1 MSNVDRTS
9 RKSTSSSDRAYTA
22 VREALIAWRLM
33 PGSRINEVALAREL
47 GASRTPLR
55 EALNRLVA
63 EGFLT
68 FERDRGFFCRT
79 LDPRNIF
86 ELYQLRALLEVA
98 ATRLACEHA
107 TATELQELT
116 DFLAATG
123 PDADGRDNEELV
135 ELDEHFHSQIMSLAR
150 NEEMGKVLAN
160 VNAKIRFFRWIDMAA
175 RRARTQGEH
184 RAIVAAMLE
193 RDTAHATQLMQAHI
207 ERRMDEISEAV
218 KIGKSKLHTARH
230 SS

>member
-1 MSNVDRTS
+1 MSIPDS
-9 RKSTSSSDRAYTA
+9 SSGKPSSSSDRAYAA
-22 VREALIAWRLM
+22 VREAVIAWHLP

-68 FERDRGFFCRT
+68 FEQDRGFFCRT
-79 LDPRNIF
+79 LDPRNIY

-98 ATRLACEHA
+98 AARLACEQA
-107 TATELQELT
+107 TATELQALSE
-116 DFLAATG
+116 FLAVTG
-123 PDADGRDNEELV
+123 PDPGGRADEELV
-135 ELDEHFHSQIMSLAR
+135 ELDEHFHTQMMALAR

-160 VNAKIRFFRWIDMAA
+160 VNAKIRFFRWIDMAS
-175 RRARTQGEH
+175 RRSRTQGEH
-184 RAIVAAMLE
+184 RAIVTAMME
-193 RDTAHATQLMQAHI
+193 RDAAQAADLMQKHI

-218 KIGKSKLHTARH
+218 KIGRSRLDSAHQE
-230 SS
+230 S

>member
-1 MSNVDRTS
+1 MSKPETSS
-9 RKSTSSSDRAYTA
+9 RKSSSSSDRAYTA
-22 VREALIAWRLM
+22 VREALIAWRLA
-33 PGSRINEVALAREL
+33 PGSRINEVALARDL

-63 EGFLT
+63 EGFLR
-68 FERDRGFFCRT
+68 FERDRGFFCRE

-98 ATRLACEHA
+98 ATRLACEQA
-107 TATELQELT
+107 TATELHALA

-123 PDADGRDNEELV
+123 PDPNGRDDEELV
-135 ELDEHFHSQIMSLAR
+135 EFDEHFHTRIMFLAR
-150 NEEMGKVLAN
+150 NEEMGKVLDN
-160 VNAKIRFFRWIDMAA
+160 VNAKIRFFRWIDMQS
-175 RRARTQGEH
+175 RRTRTQGEH

-193 RDTAHATQLMQAHI
+193 RDTTMATKLMQKHI

-218 KIGKSKLHTARH
+218 KIGRDKLDIARGEA
-230 SS
+230 